1 MRQHKWYCD
10 GAQESN
16 SSDKSNH
23 DDDDRDEDGEE
34 NYVKFEF
41 VGDDEVYEIV
51 YF

>member
-1 MRQHKWYCD
+1 MRQHKRYCD

-23 DDDDRDEDGEE
+23 DDDDGDEDGEE